1 MSLAIYS
8 AVHSKIIK
16 FREQA
21 MNTTSVESI
30 AIETNKA
37 ARAKPN
43 KRSWV
48 SISLVAALL
57 GMIITGIMSYALPYS
72 EFIAGVHTWFAIGFI
87 VLMVFHLRNN
97 FKAIFN
103 YIKQPWKL
111 LQ

>member
-1 MSLAIYS
+1 
-8 AVHSKIIK
+8 
-16 FREQA
+16 